1 MAITTRQPVFHA
13 MRSLLGMGS
22 ASNAKSAAPSATT
35 ATKASDAAPDW
46 RATSANLME
55 SFIQSGYVIGI
66 NKPGIANLEKKVMSE
81 MEAFIRDNP
90 KLSAVELDKAAKR
103 VTMRHLSMARTD
115 GQREAK
121 IKARL
126 QELQQ
131 DRWG

>member
-46 RATSANLME
+46 RAASANLME

-90 KLSAVELDKAAKR
+90 KLSAEELDKAAKR

>member
-66 NKPGIANLEKKVMSE
+66 NKPGIANLEKNVMSE

-90 KLSAVELDKAAKR
+90 KLSAEELDKAAKR

>member
-22 ASNAKSAAPSATT
+22 ASNAKSAAPSTTT
-35 ATKASDAAPDW
+35 ATKASDVAPDW

-66 NKPGIANLEKKVMSE
+66 NKPGIANLEKKIMGE

-90 KLSAVELDKAAKR
+90 KLSADELDKAAKR

>member
-1 MAITTRQPVFHA
+1 
-13 MRSLLGMGS
+13 
-22 ASNAKSAAPSATT
+22 
-35 ATKASDAAPDW
+35 
-46 RATSANLME
+46 ME
-55 SFIQSGYVIGI
+55 SFIQSGYVTGI
-66 NKPGIANLEKKVMSE
+66 NKPGIAKLEQRIMSE
-81 MEAFIRDNP
+81 MESFIRDNP
-90 KLSAVELDKAAKR
+90 KLPADELDKVAKQ

>member
-1 MAITTRQPVFHA
+1 

-22 ASNAKSAAPSATT
+22 TSNSKSAAPSSTT
-35 ATKASDAAPDW
+35 ATKAFAAAPDW

-66 NKPGIANLEKKVMSE
+66 NKPGVANLEKKIMRE

-90 KLSAVELDKAAKR
+90 KLSAVEVDKAAKR

>member
-1 MAITTRQPVFHA
+1 

-22 ASNAKSAAPSATT
+22 SSTAKSAAPNSTT
-35 ATKASDAAPDW
+35 ATKASAVAPDW

-66 NKPGIANLEKKVMSE
+66 TKPGIANLEKKIMSE
-81 MEAFIRDNP
+81 MEAFVRDNP
-90 KLSAVELDKAAKR
+90 KLSADELVKAAKQ

-121 IKARL
+121 IKSRL

>member
-13 MRSLLGMGS
+13 VRSLLGMGS
-22 ASNAKSAAPSATT
+22 SSSAKSATSNS
-35 ATKASDAAPDW
+35 TKATAAAPDW
-46 RATSANLME
+46 KVTAANLME
-55 SFIQSGYVIGI
+55 TFIQSGYVTGI
-66 NKPGIANLEKKVMSE
+66 TKPGIAKLEQRIMSE

-90 KLSAVELDKAAKR
+90 KLSADELDKVAKQ
-103 VTMRHLSMARTD
+103 VTMRHLSMARMD

-121 IKARL
+121 IKSRL

>member
-1 MAITTRQPVFHA
+1 
-13 MRSLLGMGS
+13 
-22 ASNAKSAAPSATT
+22 
-35 ATKASDAAPDW
+35 
-46 RATSANLME
+46 ME
-55 SFIQSGYVIGI
+55 NFIQSGYVTGI
-66 NKPGIANLEKKVMSE
+66 TKPGIANLEKKVMSE
-81 MEAFIRDNP
+81 MEALIRANP
-90 KLSAVELDKAAKR
+90 KMTPDELVKAAKQ

>member
-22 ASNAKSAAPSATT
+22 ASNAKSAAPSTTT

-46 RATSANLME
+46 RATAANLME

-66 NKPGIANLEKKVMSE
+66 NKPGIANLEKKIMGE

-90 KLSAVELDKAAKR
+90 KQSAEELDKAAKR

>member
-1 MAITTRQPVFHA
+1 
-13 MRSLLGMGS
+13 
-22 ASNAKSAAPSATT
+22 
-35 ATKASDAAPDW
+35 
-46 RATSANLME
+46 ME